1 MEAPELKMKDQV
13 EKPVA
18 SPCVSVCALDD
29 EDVCTGCFRD
39 LDEIARWSTLD
50 NPARREVLLRCQ
62 QRRKA
67 RFGDFGLG

>member
-1 MEAPELKMKDQV
+1 MSNDAV

-29 EDVCTGCFRD
+29 DDVCTGCFRD
-39 LDEIARWSTLD
+39 LDEIAAWSTLD
-50 NPARREVLLRCQ
+50 NSGRREVLLRCQ
-62 QRRKA
+62 QRRRA